1 MDVPEHPLAVGVI
14 VKVTVCAVLVVL
26 VRVPLMSPLPLA
38 GMPVTLPVLSRVQL
52 NIVPETLPDKTIVV
66 IASPEHASCV
76 IGVAMASGKGSTV
89 TLTLPCPVQPEE

>member
-26 VRVPLMSPLPLA
+26 VRVPLISPLPLA

-66 IASPEHASCV
+66 ISVTGTCV
-76 IGVAMASGKGSTV
+76 LLIGVAMASGKRIR
-89 TLTLPCPVQPEE
+89 LH